1 MFTEELLR
9 EFFDLKV
16 KKFVYDI
23 KGTDICVY
31 YNLKEEKKPL
41 LEYITFIYNKLKTK

>member
-23 KGTDICVY
+23 KDTDICVY
-31 YNLKEEKKPL
+31 YNLKQEKKPI